1 MLTTIVILAIALIA
15 ILWLKN
21 KSKTQKVKDEK
32 PIWAIGYAQYFLTEI
47 FTRGHDS
54 DEALAR
60 VVAASRNGI
69 PSLADFSSQHVI
81 VGLKAYANAQGDIS
95 KLNSPSVIQSLSEAV
110 AVEART
116 ALQMATSQSNITIF
130 FKDFDPDISD
140 ERLKSVTEDAMNSI
154 QKKPLSEE
162 GKYTLHELVKSY
174 LMRSFERRHK
184 KDFYSFAAEASE
196 KLVGDSG

>member
-1 MLTTIVILAIALIA
+1 MLTTIFILAIALIA

-21 KSKTQKVKDEK
+21 KSKTQKITDEK

-69 PSLADFSSQHVI
+69 PNLADFSSQHVI

-110 AVEART
+110 SVEART
-116 ALQMATSQSNITIF
+116 ALQMATSQSNITSF

-140 ERLKSVTEDAMNSI
+140 ERLKSDTEDAMNSI
-154 QKKPLSEE
+154 QKEPLSEE
-162 GKYTLHELVKSY
+162 GKYILHELVKSY

-196 KLVGDSG
+196 KLVSDSG

>member
-21 KSKTQKVKDEK
+21 KSKTQKITDEK

-69 PSLADFSSQHVI
+69 PNLADFSSQHVI

-110 AVEART
+110 SVEART
-116 ALQMATSQSNITIF
+116 ALQMATSQSNITSF
-130 FKDFDPDISD
+130 FKDFEPDISD

-154 QKKPLSEE
+154 QKEPLSEE

>member
-1 MLTTIVILAIALIA
+1 MLTTIFILAIALIA

-21 KSKTQKVKDEK
+21 KSKTQKITDEK

-69 PSLADFSSQHVI
+69 PNLADFSSQHVI

-110 AVEART
+110 SVEART
-116 ALQMATSQSNITIF
+116 ALQMATSQSNITSF

-140 ERLKSVTEDAMNSI
+140 ERLKSDTEDAMNSI
-154 QKKPLSEE
+154 QKEPLSEE
-162 GKYTLHELVKSY
+162 GKYILHELFKSY

-196 KLVGDSG
+196 KLVSDSG

>member
-1 MLTTIVILAIALIA
+1 MLTTIVILAIAIIA
-15 ILWLKN
+15 ILWLKS
-21 KSKTQKVKDEK
+21 KSKPQKITYEK

-69 PSLADFSSQHVI
+69 PNLADFSSQHVI

-110 AVEART
+110 SVEART

-154 QKKPLSEE
+154 QKEPLSEE